1 MFGNQANYKNIDL
14 YLGIP
19 ECQIYHSALIGSRSQ
34 TGLDRLH
41 QLHMLGRLEDDQ
53 DKSWECTKVLKYCE
67 EIGMNTSTNH
77 KCLVEWNEMKKSQSW
92 INFFVLSLGNPTL
105 VILFAR
111 NQNLLNRMPFCHL
124 IQYCKTKTPMEIT
137 RVHKASTSPT
147 GIKYKFGFQVPKG
160 IKNAINLGKKTV
172 IIFGRKLLRLS
183 YSNLP
188 IMRHS

>member
-14 YLGIP
+14 HLGIP
-19 ECQIYHSALIGSRSQ
+19 ECQIYHSALIGSKSQ
-34 TGLDRLH
+34 TELDDHLS
-41 QLHMLGRLEDDQ
+41 QLRISDRLEDDQ
-53 DKSWECTKVLKYCE
+53 NKSWECTKVLKYCE

-111 NQNLLNRMPFCHL
+111 NQNLLHL